1 MEPWAIDWNLA
12 ISMEKTCCRWVFSNA
27 LCVHACVCVK
37 DHCTGDYNDGD
48 WSILAEK
55 KKRLYKEFALFAPAV
70 AAGKRILMSHG

>member
-1 MEPWAIDWNLA
+1 MWSRGLSTGIWPSAWKKRAAVGSFLTRCA
-12 ISMEKTCCRWVFSNA
+12 
-27 LCVHACVCVK
+27 CVCVCVK

-70 AAGKRILMSHG
+70 PAGKRILMSHG